1 MAGNIPGGGCALS
14 QVLGQKPVVTQNR
27 ATDGRGG
34 PIYMNLPSADPL
46 RSGMAGS
53 CSITESVP
61 PKQNLIRE
69 GLQFRLRA
77 IPRLLPDHLNV
88 DI

>member
-1 MAGNIPGGGCALS
+1 M
-14 QVLGQKPVVTQNR
+14 T
-27 ATDGRGG
+27 
-34 PIYMNLPSADPL
+34 LPSADPL

-69 GLQFRLRA
+69 GLRFRLRA